1 MISPKQHLT
10 VAPNRAFALL
20 AVLIVLTLVPCFAD
34 VKKLRINK
42 ETPEGQ
48 FLELV
53 SLETDAQRK
62 VALLEQFLVLFPNSE
77 PVGWVYS
84 ELQDRYRRAGNLDN
98 ALAMGEKVLAL
109 EPDNLETARLN
120 WRIAETKGD
129 AELVKQWAA
138 ATAKIAEHVVKIALP
153 SDPEDNKAA
162 QERIAYA
169 RQFIVNTDHD
179 DYMKARQVKDPAGRI
194 AALEEFV
201 KKSPQNPYMDQIE
214 IVEFLA
220 WREIGNVEKT
230 LAAAEKIIA
239 HNDTRDDA
247 LLFVAEI
254 NFRRKKDPRRVV
266 ALATKF
272 IERISVAEKPDGM
285 TDQEWTRA
293 KNQNLALAHFMIGSI
308 HFQSEQWP
316 SADRAL
322 RAALPFIGDD
332 QLRVSVLNSLGWAN
346 YKMKDAIEAIKFY
359 RMCAAIPSPL
369 QEQASQSVVS
379 IKAEY
384 NLP

>member
-1 MISPKQHLT
+1 LISPKQHLT

>member
-1 MISPKQHLT
+1 M
-10 VAPNRAFALL
+10 
-20 AVLIVLTLVPCFAD
+20 VP
-34 VKKLRINK
+34 
-42 ETPEGQ
+42 
-48 FLELV
+48 
-53 SLETDAQRK
+53 LETDAQRK